1 MYLNTN
7 GSFRLEMIKVVKKL
21 DIYILKKFLLLFVG
35 AFCICLFILMM
46 QFLWRY
52 LEELIGKGLSMDIVA
67 KFFWYM
73 ALTLVPMAL
82 PLSVLLTALI
92 SFGNMGEN
100 LELTAM
106 KSAGIPL
113 RRIMAPLAI
122 ICAILMCVSF
132 VFQNRISPISQKQL
146 TRLLVTIKETSPAIE
161 IPEGVFYNGIPNVNL
176 FVKHKEASTG
186 MLYDIIIYKMD
197 QGFENAQIVVADSGR
212 LETTAD
218 KHFLKFTVYSGEQFE
233 NLRTTTGQLQANIN
247 VPYDRETFK
256 TKDLLIDFDSNVDLL
271 DENMF
276 STMAKAKNLRE
287 LERGVDS
294 IGQVADSVGNSY
306 YVNYKDR
313 YFLQREL
320 TKTDSLK
327 AVKDAQN
334 AKVNVSKLF
343 AEMSTEKKLQA
354 VKLAR
359 EETQQ
364 IRTDLEWEKP
374 LTSSGYLD
382 VRKHKIEWHQK
393 FALSLACLFF
403 FFIGAPLGAIIR
415 KGGLGFPT
423 VISVIIF
430 ITYYIINTSGM
441 KLAKEDTVD
450 VWLGMWVSTL
460 VLAPFGAFITYKANK
475 DSTVF
480 NIDNYISGIRRFFGI
495 RRGRMFNLKEVVIE
509 EPDHVAELAC
519 LEDITMRCK
528 NYIEKAHLPF
538 APNYIKLWFKP
549 SEEDEVKD
557 IAHDLDEA
565 LQRLSNSRNAKILT
579 YMSNYPEMYTTAH
592 LSPFKKRGINIAVGI
607 LFPLGLIV
615 TWRIWRYRI
624 ILYRDMKQIERTTE
638 QLKQCL

>member
-1 MYLNTN
+1 MLK
-7 GSFRLEMIKVVKKL
+7 IIKKL

-52 LEELIGKGLSMDIVA
+52 LEELVGKGLSMDLIA

-122 ICAILMCVSF
+122 VCVILMCVSF
-132 VFQNRISPISQKQL
+132 IFQNRISPNAQKQL
-146 TRLLVTIKETSPAIE
+146 TRLLATIKETSPALE

-176 FVKHKEASTG
+176 YVKHKEAATG
-186 MLYDIIIYKMD
+186 MLYNVIIYKMD
-197 QGFENAQIVVADSGR
+197 QGFENAQIVVADSGK

-218 KHFLKFTVYSGEQFE
+218 KHFLRFTVYSGEQFE

-256 TKDLLIDFDSNVDLL
+256 KKDLLIDFDSDVDLL

-276 STMAKAKNLRE
+276 STMAKAKNLKE
-287 LERGVDS
+287 LNRGADS
-294 IGQVADSVGNSY
+294 LEYVADSVGKNY
-306 YVNYKDR
+306 YTNFHDHYIS
-313 YFLQREL
+313 QTEL
-320 TKTDSLK
+320 TKSDSVK
-327 AVKDAQN
+327 AEKDARQV
-334 AKVNVSKLF
+334 KTDVSKVF
-343 AEMSTEKKLQA
+343 AEMSTEKQL
-354 VKLAR
+354 
-359 EETQQ
+359 ETVRKAKTEIEQ
-364 IRTDLEWEKP
+364 IKTDLEWEKP
-374 LTSSGYLD
+374 LTASGYLD
-382 VRKHKIEWHQK
+382 VRKHKIEWHNK

-441 KLAKEDTVD
+441 KLAREDSVD
-450 VWLGMWVSTL
+450 VWLGMWVSTII
-460 VLAPFGAFITYKANK
+460 LAPFGAFITYKANK

-480 NIDNYISGIRRFFGI
+480 NLDNYINVVRRFFGI
-495 RRGRMFNLKEVVIE
+495 RRGRMYNRKEVIIE
-509 EPDHVAELAC
+509 EPDHEAELRN
-519 LEDITMRCK
+519 LEEIVARCRD
-528 NYIEKAHLPF
+528 YIQTAHLPY

-549 SEEDEVKD
+549 VRIDEVSD
-557 IAHDLDEA
+557 ISRDLDECLA
-565 LQRLSNSRNAKILT
+565 RMSNSRNVKVLT

-592 LSPFKKRGINIAVGI
+592 LSPFKRRGINIAVGI
-607 LFPLGLIV
+607 LFPIGLIIA
-615 TWRIWRYRI
+615 WRIWRFRI
-624 ILYRDMKQIERTTE
+624 MLYHDMRQIEKTTE

>member
-1 MYLNTN
+1 MLK
-7 GSFRLEMIKVVKKL
+7 IIKKL

-52 LEELIGKGLSMDIVA
+52 LEELVGKGLSMDIIA

-73 ALTLVPMAL
+73 ALTLVPIAL

-122 ICAILMCVSF
+122 VCVALMCVSF
-132 VFQNRISPISQKQL
+132 IFQNRISPNAQKQL
-146 TRLLVTIKETSPAIE
+146 TRLLATIKETSPALE

-176 FVKHKEASTG
+176 YVKHKEAATG
-186 MLYDIIIYKMD
+186 MLYNLIIYKMD

-256 TKDLLIDFDSNVDLL
+256 KKDLLIDFDSDVDLL

-276 STMAKAKNLRE
+276 STMAKAKNLKE
-287 LERGVDS
+287 LNRGADS
-294 IGQVADSVGNSY
+294 LKTVADSVGKNY
-306 YVNYKDR
+306 YKNYYDHYISQTDLTKSDSIKAEKDAR
-313 YFLQREL
+313 K
-320 TKTDSLK
+320 TKTDI
-327 AVKDAQN
+327 
-334 AKVNVSKLF
+334 SKIF
-343 AEMSTEKKLQA
+343 AELSAEKKLEA
-354 VKLAR
+354 VQKAKQ
-359 EETQQ
+359 ETEQ
-364 IRTDLEWEKP
+364 IKTDLEWEKP

-382 VRKHKIEWHQK
+382 VRKHKIEWHNK

-441 KLAKEDTVD
+441 KLAREESVD
-450 VWLGMWVSTL
+450 VWLGMWISTI

-480 NIDNYISGIRRFFGI
+480 NLDNYINAVRRFFGI
-495 RRGRMFNLKEVVIE
+495 RRGRMFNRKEVIIE
-509 EPDHVAELAC
+509 EPDHEAELKT
-519 LEDITMRCK
+519 LEGIVERCRE
-528 NYIEKAHLPF
+528 YIKTEHLPY
-538 APNYIKLWFKP
+538 APNYIKLWFRP
-549 SEEDEVKD
+549 VRSDEVSD
-557 IAHDLDEA
+557 ISHDLEECLA
-565 LQRLSNSRNAKILT
+565 NLSNSRNVKVLT
-579 YMSNYPEMYTTAH
+579 YMSNYPEMYATAH
-592 LSPFKKRGINIAVGI
+592 LSPFRKRGINIAVGV
-607 LFPLGLIV
+607 LFPIGLILA
-615 TWRIWRYRI
+615 WRIWRFRI
-624 ILYRDMKQIERTTE
+624 MLYHDMRQIEKTTE
-638 QLKQCL
+638 QLKQCI